1 MTYDLVGF
9 GNSEKKNSF
18 SYDLVDQVKI
28 IQKLLDYL
36 RIKKVI
42 IVGHSFGGMI
52 GTKLLE
58 NRKLEVSA
66 FINIEGNLSLEDCGE
81 SINVSRMKYLDF
93 LPHYTSLKSKLL
105 NSNTFSET
113 FRGGSLDL
121 IPPEVFFKTSQ
132 SIVNWS
138 KNNKLNEIFENST
151 IPRLLITGDKS
162 NYKSNPQN
170 ATIAHASIEG
180 GTHFMILEKPN
191 QTYDAIYNYLL
202 GKKLLG

>member
-1 MTYDLVGF
+1 MVGF

-18 SYDLVDQVKI
+18 SYDLFDQVQIVKNLI
-28 IQKLLDYL
+28 DYL
-36 RIKKVI
+36 RIKKVV

-58 NRKLEVSA
+58 SRKLDISA
-66 FINIEGNLSLEDCGE
+66 FINIEGNLSIDDCGE
-81 SINVSRMKYLDF
+81 SIHVVRMNYLDF
-93 LPHYTSLKSKLL
+93 LPYYSSLKSRLL
-105 NSNTFSET
+105 KSNTFSET

-162 NYKSNPQN
+162 KYKSNPQN

>member
-1 MTYDLVGF
+1 MVGF

-18 SYDLVDQVKI
+18 SYDLIDQVKI
-28 IQKLLDYL
+28 IEKLIDYL

-58 NRKLEVSA
+58 NRKLDISA
-66 FINIEGNLSLEDCGE
+66 FINIEGNLCPDDCGE
-81 SINVSRMKYLDF
+81 SMNVASMIYPDF
-93 LPHYTSLKSKLL
+93 LHYYASLKSRLL
-105 NSNTFSET
+105 NANTFAET
-113 FRGGSLDL
+113 FRGGALDL

-138 KNNKLNEIFENST
+138 KNNKLNEIFENSA
-151 IPRLLITGDKS
+151 IPRLLIRGDKS

-170 ATIAHASIEG
+170 KTIAHASIEG

-191 QTYDAIYNYLL
+191 QTYESIHDYLFT
-202 GKKLLG
+202 KKLLV